1 MSKRAL
7 ERRLGGLAGFAD
19 PRIDLEQYPT
29 PASLAAQMVHRAG
42 LQDDLSGRTVVDLGA
57 GTGIFALGAAARG
70 AGRVVGLELDP
81 DALATARENEQAFDP
96 EAPVDWVVADATR
109 PPLSISGP
117 TTVISNPPF
126 GARDGNEGADRAFLA
141 AAVDLADV
149 SYSVHNAGSQAFVEA
164 FVADEGGTVTHAYEA
179 AFPVDR
185 QFPFHTD
192 ERREL
197 TVEVY
202 RVEWG

>member
-7 ERRLGGLAGFAD
+7 ERRLGGLKGFAD
-19 PRIDLEQYPT
+19 PCAALEQYTT
-29 PASLAAQMVHRAG
+29 PASLAAHVIHRAG
-42 LQDDLSGRTVVDLGA
+42 LQGDLAGRTVVDLGA
-57 GTGIFALGAAARG
+57 GTGILAFGAAARG

-81 DALATARENEQAFDP
+81 EALATARENERAF
-96 EAPVDWVVADATR
+96 EAGAPVDWVAADATR
-109 PPLSISGP
+109 PPLSLAGP
-117 TTVISNPPF
+117 TTVLTNPPF
-126 GARDGNEGADRAFLA
+126 GAQDGNEGADRAFLA
-141 AAVDLADV
+141 AAADLADV

-164 FVADEGGTVTHAYEA
+164 FVPDEGGTVTHAFEA